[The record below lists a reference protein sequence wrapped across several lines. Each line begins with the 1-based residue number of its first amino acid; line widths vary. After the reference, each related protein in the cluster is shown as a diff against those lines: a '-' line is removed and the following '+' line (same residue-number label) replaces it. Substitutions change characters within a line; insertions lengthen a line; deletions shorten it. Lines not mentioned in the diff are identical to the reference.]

1 MPRLFAGIE
10 IPDEVRAELARLRQ
24 PLPGAK
30 WIDAA
35 DFHITLRF
43 AGDIEKP
50 VARELAAGLAEIE
63 LDLFELRLAGL
74 GAFGG
79 NDPRVVYAGVEK
91 SDVLAALARACE
103 RAARHAGLPPET
115 RAYKPHVTL
124 ARLRGTPPEA
134 VARVLGRLGAFRSS
148 AFLVSRFVLFS
159 AKPNV
164 GGGPYVAEETYQ
176 LIGGYDPAY
185 ADE

>member
-10 IPDEVRAELARLRQ
+10 VPEEIGAELARLRQ

-30 WIDAA
+30 WTDPA

-43 AGDIEKP
+43 AGDVERP
-50 VARELAAGLAEIE
+50 VAREFAAGLAEIE
-63 LDLFELRLAGL
+63 LDAFELRLAGL

-79 NDPRVVYAGVEK
+79 NDPRAIYAGLER
-91 SDVLAALARACE
+91 SDALAALARATE
-103 RAARHAGLPPET
+103 RAARSAGLQPET
-115 RAYKPHVTL
+115 RAFKPHVTL
-124 ARLRGTPPEA
+124 ARLRATPPEA
-134 VARVLGRLGAFRSS
+134 VARVLGRIGAFRSS
-148 AFLVSRFVLFS
+148 AFFVPRFVLFS